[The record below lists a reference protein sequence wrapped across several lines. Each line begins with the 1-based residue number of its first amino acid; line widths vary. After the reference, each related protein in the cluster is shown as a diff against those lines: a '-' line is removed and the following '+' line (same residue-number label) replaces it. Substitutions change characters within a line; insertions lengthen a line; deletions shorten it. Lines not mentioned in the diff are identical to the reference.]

1 MRVYISAD
9 IEGCAGVTA
18 WDETEYGQPGYDYAA
33 EQMTKEVAAACR
45 GAMAAGADEI
55 VVKDGHGSALNII
68 PSGLP
73 RGVKLLRG
81 WCQDIDSMM
90 AGVGAGFDCAFYI
103 GYHAEAGNS
112 GNPLSHT
119 TEFSIFQ
126 KATLNGE
133 PMAEFDMNLLAA
145 SRHGVPSA
153 LITGDKAICEKA
165 LKTCPWIKTAA
176 VKEGVSG
183 GTLSMHPDDACDLIE
198 EAAKAAVSEKAYE
211 QYEIPE
217 RFEMELTYKEH
228 TKAKFASTYP
238 GAVLTDSCTVR
249 FETGDPAELLKAYSF
264 MM

>member
-90 AGVGAGFDCAFYI
+90 AGVGAGFDCAFYV

-153 LITGDKAICEKA
+153 LIAGDKAICEKA

-198 EAAKAAVSEKAYE
+198 EAAKAAVSEKAYK
-211 QYEIPE
+211 QYEMPE

-249 FETGDPAELLKAYSF
+249 FETGDAAELLKAYSF